1 MEWDTSPE
9 RIAALRQSI
18 RLVLTDV
25 PLRQALSED
34 FPQDCANLPIAGGWG
49 YTQREAIIFIR
60 EQFPRP
66 SATNFVG
73 LEYHIAQKIIYEEL
87 IIFRA
92 KDDRFSG
99 IDVQRKSQ
107 ELIMESDK
115 LYDRLDLIVSCWSD
129 AHWEGLKTEWEE
141 NDFGRRPGFDV
152 EDHLT
157 RRDAAQVRYE
167 RQFWF
172 DITDVFE
179 RAYDPR

>member
-18 RLVLTDV
+18 RPVLTDV

-66 SATNFVG
+66 LATNFVG